1 MKKTEA
7 LFKPVRTAGTPEN
20 RFYDFGKHYFAIL
33 EIEAE
38 SETVQE
44 IMLAVGD
51 VEENGHIL
59 RTPGGS
65 RIYQEE
71 KISLN
76 PGTNRI
82 AMRMPH
88 PGYNG
93 GTMKLDPE
101 AVPFRYAEVRGC
113 KGPIQVFQ
121 HAFFG
126 MFDDDASDFFS
137 SSENLNRIWELC
149 KHTMKATSLVD
160 YKTMIPDSIKDA
172 YRPCESN
179 TI

>member
-38 SETVQE
+38 C
-44 IMLAVGD
+44 
-51 VEENGHIL
+51 
-59 RTPGGS
+59 
-65 RIYQEE
+65 IYQEE

-82 AMRMPH
+82 AMRMSH